1 MIKNQLYP
9 YIEKYFN
16 EYLYGFSKEQ
26 LEVGVMNGIILLEKL
41 NIRPDKANEKL
52 DTLDSPIWLKAGLIK
67 KIQVGC
73 SLMNFIGETPLE
85 VEITDVDLLLCPS
98 FKWIIRNQFSFLEET
113 EDQILEEYDAKDNNS
128 KDIFS
133 KKVHI
138 FDGSILK
145 KKPKLAEFLKD
156 SSKISGIIH
165 KIFTKILKFY
175 YQTNYFVNIKVK
187 NVHIRYEDDT
197 FNFYGGTILGIKIA
211 NLEMSLSAEGKLKKD
226 SFKIN
231 DFEIY
236 SEEVKTEKNFFVS
249 SNQFLSNLNDGIIDD
264 NYFKIIL
271 DVFDTNNLIKRHNE
285 SSRLNILE
293 KFNFMGKFSIVQVG
307 KNIDLFSVSKNFNF
321 QAVIFCDTLK
331 LNINPNVIGKLHSFQ
346 EFLKGY
352 YLNDPIQD
360 FKPMRKPYNVNS
372 EVVSKF
378 LTNKNVNHKR
388 KSVSRDWFYYLVWF
402 FRFRNSV
409 YYNKH
414 KNKLEEEF
422 SKYYSICCTNQDEF
436 IPKEY
441 NIKDN
446 EFKDIKNYGD
456 KLNDS
461 ISLRKNKDG
470 ATNDIKTEI
479 NDENLNPENI
489 NIGFTFDLN
498 LKSVSVKLFEN
509 LPIQENN
516 KFKKIKSINILMSN
530 VEAKIISDC
539 KKMIES
545 SVNITNIL
553 INNIINNEIQK
564 IVVSKQQEAIISSN
578 FSNTKNEYNGKNI
591 LF

>member
-52 DTLDSPIWLKAGLIK
+52 DSLDSPIWLKAGLIK

-85 VEITDVDLLLCPS
+85 VEISDVEILLCPS

-113 EDQILEEYDAKDNNS
+113 EDQIIEEYDSKDNNS

-156 SSKISGIIH
+156 SSKISNIVH

-197 FNFYGGTILGIKIA
+197 FNFYGGTILGIKISS
-211 NLEMSLSAEGKLKKD
+211 LEMSLSAEGKLKKD

-231 DFEIY
+231 EFEIY
-236 SEEVKTEKNFFVS
+236 SEEVKSEKNFFVS
-249 SNQFLSNLNDGIIDD
+249 SNQFLSNLNDGVIDD

-271 DVFDTNNLIKRHNE
+271 DVFETTNLIKRNNE
-285 SSRLNILE
+285 SSRLNLIE

-307 KNIDLFSVSKNFNF
+307 KNLDLFSVSKNFNF
-321 QAVIFCDTLK
+321 QATIFCDTLRI
-331 LNINPNVIGKLHSFQ
+331 NINPIVIGKLNSFQ

-360 FKPMRKPYNVNS
+360 FKPMRKPYNQNS
-372 EVVSKF
+372 EIVNKF
-378 LTNKNVNHKR
+378 LNNKNVCLKR
-388 KSVSRDWFYYLVWF
+388 KLVSRDWFYYLIWF

-409 YYNKH
+409 YYSKY

-422 SKYYSICCTNQDEF
+422 SKFYSICCTNQDEF

-441 NIKDN
+441 TIKES
-446 EFKDIKNYGD
+446 EFKDVQNYGD

-461 ISLRKNKDG
+461 IS
-470 ATNDIKTEI
+470 IK
-479 NDENLNPENI
+479 
-489 NIGFTFDLN
+489 
-498 LKSVSVKLFEN
+498 
-509 LPIQENN
+509 
-516 KFKKIKSINILMSN
+516 KK
-530 VEAKIISDC
+530 
-539 KKMIES
+539 
-545 SVNITNIL
+545 
-553 INNIINNEIQK
+553 
-564 IVVSKQQEAIISSN
+564 
-578 FSNTKNEYNGKNI
+578 
-591 LF
+591 